1 MHWYK
6 CNMHMHS
13 FWSDGLE
20 FPEMVADWF
29 KQHGYH
35 FVAFT
40 EHDRFQEGD
49 LWISSDPNSD
59 RWESVT
65 LAHTDCI
72 ERYRKRFGNDWVQ
85 TRQRNGAT
93 EYRVRPMA
101 EYRHLLE
108 EPEKFLILAGEESTQ
123 LWTDNVNEAF
133 YINVYNH
140 RQSLGPQNRNGP
152 RSELANQTYQSAQA
166 VSKTDDLPALVSF
179 NHPNWSYSVTAED
192 IVAADSIRFMEAYT
206 ALESCHVLGD
216 ERHAS
221 AERIWDIVLTRRLAE
236 AQGPIVYGMVSDD
249 CHFYLDQK
257 PSIIKKHGLP
267 ANQSGRPGHAWMMV
281 GAKELSEPAI
291 YQAIDRGRFY
301 GSTGITLRHLKA
313 DAQSIELEIDPVEG
327 AHYTTQFIGTLKDYD
342 PTSRPVRDDQGN
354 PMVVTRQ
361 YSNELGRVL
370 AESDG
375 LSSRYELT
383 GDEIYVRARITS
395 DLPHPL
401 PNHPGD
407 VQRAWVQPVTRV

>member
-6 CNMHMHS
+6 CNLHMHS
-13 FWSDGLE
+13 FWSDGLD

-35 FVAFT
+35 VIAFT

-49 LWISSDPNSD
+49 LWISGDPNSD
-59 RWESVT
+59 RRESVT

-72 ERYRKRFGNDWVQ
+72 ERYRKRFGDQWVQ
-85 TRQRNGAT
+85 TRQSKGAT
-93 EYRVRPMA
+93 EYRVRPLA

-108 EPEKFLILAGEESTQ
+108 EPKQFLILTGEESTQ
-123 LWTDNVNEAF
+123 LWTDHEKEAF

-140 RQSLGPQNRNGP
+140 RQSLGPQSRNGP

-166 VSKTDDLPALVSF
+166 VRKTDESPALVSF

-192 IVAADSIRFMEAYT
+192 ILATESIRFMEAYT
-206 ALESCHVLGD
+206 ALESCRVLGD
-216 ERHAS
+216 EQHAS

-236 AQGPIVYGMVSDD
+236 TQGPIVYGMVSDD

-257 PSIIKKHGLP
+257 PNFIKEHGLP
-267 ANQSGRPGHAWMMV
+267 ANHSGRPGHAWMMIE
-281 GAKELSEPAI
+281 AHELSEPAI
-291 YQAIDRGRFY
+291 YNAINQGHFY

-313 DAQSIELEIDPVEG
+313 DSQGIEIEIDPVEG
-327 AHYTTQFIGTLKDYD
+327 AQYTTQFIGTLRDYD
-342 PTSRPVRDDQGN
+342 PTTRPVCDNQGN
-354 PMVVTRQ
+354 PMVVTQ
-361 YSNELGRVL
+361 KYSNDLGRVL
-370 AESDG
+370 ASTNG
-375 LSSRYELT
+375 LSAHYELT

-395 DLPHPL
+395 NLPHPL
-401 PNHPGD
+401 PNHPGG
-407 VQRAWVQPVTRV
+407 VQCAWVQPIKPA